1 MFLFA
6 DLALPEAIPEW
17 KVSELEDDNIVQRT
31 TSTFNVSKDSGI
43 KSNDFNSSMGNDIE
57 TLGMNLDQES
67 RILFSF
73 NNTVPNGDLV
83 TDATLYLTCGTD
95 SGSATDIKIY
105 SSRVKKTWFEENVT
119 WYQRDNSTSWGLPGL
134 EGYQR

>member
-1 MFLFA
+1 
-6 DLALPEAIPEW
+6 
-17 KVSELEDDNIVQRT
+17 
-31 TSTFNVSKDSGI
+31 
-43 KSNDFNSSMGNDIE
+43 MGNDIE

-105 SSRVKKTWFEENVT
+105 SSRVKKTWF
-119 WYQRDNSTSWGLPGL
+119 
-134 EGYQR
+134 